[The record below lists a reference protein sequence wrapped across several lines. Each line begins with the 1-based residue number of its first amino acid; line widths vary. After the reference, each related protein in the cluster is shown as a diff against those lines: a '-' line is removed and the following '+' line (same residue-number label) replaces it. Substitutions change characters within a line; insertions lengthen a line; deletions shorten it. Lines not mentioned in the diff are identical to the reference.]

1 MDSLLY
7 GYEFCTFLIFTNFE
21 EITNTKTGAYIV
33 NRFKSN
39 KSMIINNNEIV
50 IKSIQEE
57 DIPLFDKWLDKE
69 YIKKWF
75 GEKEDWLNEINERNG
90 QYSFLKHFIV
100 YYNDRKIGY
109 CLYADCFFLK
119 YLEEEGHD
127 FQEMY
132 GDVAEQNHTYEIG
145 YLIGEE
151 EFLNRGIGKRII
163 QILEDRIIKIG
174 GKEIAA
180 DPAEENII
188 SIKALLSN
196 GFKKKSDGDY
206 RKICKMR

>member
-1 MDSLLY
+1 MDSPLY
-7 GYEFCTFLIFTNFE
+7 GYECCTFLIFANFE

-39 KSMIINNNEIV
+39 AFMIINNNEIV
-50 IKSIQEE
+50 IKSIQ
-57 DIPLFDKWLDKE
+57 K
-69 YIKKWF
+69 
-75 GEKEDWLNEINERNG
+75 
-90 QYSFLKHFIV
+90 
-100 YYNDRKIGY
+100 
-109 CLYADCFFLK
+109 
-119 YLEEEGHD
+119 EEGHD

-163 QILEDRIIKIG
+163 QILEDKITEIG

-188 SIKALLSN
+188 SIKTLLSN

>member
-1 MDSLLY
+1 MDSPLY

-21 EITNTKTGAYIV
+21 EITNIKTGAYRV

-50 IKSIQEE
+50 IKPIQEE
-57 DIPLFDKWLDKE
+57 E
-69 YIKKWF
+69 
-75 GEKEDWLNEINERNG
+75 G
-90 QYSFLKHFIV
+90 Q
-100 YYNDRKIGY
+100 
-109 CLYADCFFLK
+109 
-119 YLEEEGHD
+119 D

-163 QILEDRIIKIG
+163 QILEDKIIEIG

-188 SIKALLSN
+188 SIKTLLSN
-196 GFKKKSDGDY
+196 GFKKKNDGDY

>member
-1 MDSLLY
+1 
-7 GYEFCTFLIFTNFE
+7 
-21 EITNTKTGAYIV
+21 
-33 NRFKSN
+33 
-39 KSMIINNNEIV
+39 MIINNNEIV
-50 IKSIQEE
+50 IKPIQEE

-75 GEKEDWLNEINERNG
+75 GEKENWLNEINERNG

-119 YLEEEGHD
+119 SLEEEGHD

-151 EFLNRGIGKRII
+151 EFLNRGSGKIII
-163 QILEDRIIKIG
+163 QILEDKIT
-174 GKEIAA
+174 EI
-180 DPAEENII
+180 
-188 SIKALLSN
+188 
-196 GFKKKSDGDY
+196 G
-206 RKICKMR
+206 

>member
-1 MDSLLY
+1 
-7 GYEFCTFLIFTNFE
+7 
-21 EITNTKTGAYIV
+21 
-33 NRFKSN
+33 
-39 KSMIINNNEIV
+39 MIINNNEIV

-119 YLEEEGHD
+119 SLEEEGHD

-163 QILEDRIIKIG
+163 QILEDKITEIG

-188 SIKALLSN
+188 SIKTLLSN

>member
-1 MDSLLY
+1 MDSPLY
-7 GYEFCTFLIFTNFE
+7 GYECCTFLIFANFE

-50 IKSIQEE
+50 IKPIQEE

-75 GEKEDWLNEINERNG
+75 GEKENWLNEINERNG

-109 CLYADCFFLK
+109 CLYADCF
-119 YLEEEGHD
+119 
-127 FQEMY
+127 Y

-163 QILEDRIIKIG
+163 QILEDKITEIG

-188 SIKALLSN
+188 SIKTLLSN

>member
-50 IKSIQEE
+50 IKPIQEE
-57 DIPLFDKWLDKE
+57 E
-69 YIKKWF
+69 
-75 GEKEDWLNEINERNG
+75 G
-90 QYSFLKHFIV
+90 Q
-100 YYNDRKIGY
+100 
-109 CLYADCFFLK
+109 
-119 YLEEEGHD
+119 D

-163 QILEDRIIKIG
+163 QILEDKIIEIG

>member
-21 EITNTKTGAYIV
+21 EITNIKTGAYRV

-57 DIPLFDKWLDKE
+57 E
-69 YIKKWF
+69 
-75 GEKEDWLNEINERNG
+75 G
-90 QYSFLKHFIV
+90 Q
-100 YYNDRKIGY
+100 
-109 CLYADCFFLK
+109 
-119 YLEEEGHD
+119 D

-163 QILEDRIIKIG
+163 QILEDKIIEIG

-196 GFKKKSDGDY
+196 GFKKKNDGDY

>member
-50 IKSIQEE
+50 IKPIQ
-57 DIPLFDKWLDKE
+57 
-69 YIKKWF
+69 
-75 GEKEDWLNEINERNG
+75 
-90 QYSFLKHFIV
+90 
-100 YYNDRKIGY
+100 
-109 CLYADCFFLK
+109 
-119 YLEEEGHD
+119 EEEGHD

-196 GFKKKSDGDY
+196 GFKKKNDGDY

>member
-1 MDSLLY
+1 MDSPLY
-7 GYEFCTFLIFTNFE
+7 GYECCTFLIFANFE

-50 IKSIQEE
+50 IKPIQ
-57 DIPLFDKWLDKE
+57 
-69 YIKKWF
+69 
-75 GEKEDWLNEINERNG
+75 
-90 QYSFLKHFIV
+90 
-100 YYNDRKIGY
+100 
-109 CLYADCFFLK
+109 
-119 YLEEEGHD
+119 EEEGHD

-132 GDVAEQNHTYEIG
+132 GDMAEQNHTYEIG

-163 QILEDRIIKIG
+163 QILEDKIIEIG

-188 SIKALLSN
+188 SIKTLLSN

>member
-21 EITNTKTGAYIV
+21 EITNIKTGAYRV

-50 IKSIQEE
+50 IKPIQ
-57 DIPLFDKWLDKE
+57 
-69 YIKKWF
+69 
-75 GEKEDWLNEINERNG
+75 
-90 QYSFLKHFIV
+90 
-100 YYNDRKIGY
+100 
-109 CLYADCFFLK
+109 
-119 YLEEEGHD
+119 EEEGHD

-163 QILEDRIIKIG
+163 QILEDRIIEIG

-196 GFKKKSDGDY
+196 GFKKKNDGDY

>member
-1 MDSLLY
+1 MDSPLY
-7 GYEFCTFLIFTNFE
+7 GYECCTFLIFANFE

-50 IKSIQEE
+50 IKPIQEE
-57 DIPLFDKWLDKE
+57 E
-69 YIKKWF
+69 
-75 GEKEDWLNEINERNG
+75 G
-90 QYSFLKHFIV
+90 Q
-100 YYNDRKIGY
+100 
-109 CLYADCFFLK
+109 
-119 YLEEEGHD
+119 D

-163 QILEDRIIKIG
+163 QILEDKIIEIG

-188 SIKALLSN
+188 SIKTLLSN
-196 GFKKKSDGDY
+196 GFKKKNDGDY

>member
-1 MDSLLY
+1 MH
-7 GYEFCTFLIFTNFE
+7 
-21 EITNTKTGAYIV
+21 
-33 NRFKSN
+33 
-39 KSMIINNNEIV
+39 
-50 IKSIQEE
+50 QEE

-75 GEKEDWLNEINERNG
+75 GEKENWLNEINERNG

-119 YLEEEGHD
+119 SLEEEGHD

-163 QILEDRIIKIG
+163 QILEDKITEIG

-188 SIKALLSN
+188 SIKTLLSN

>member
-1 MDSLLY
+1 MDSPLY
-7 GYEFCTFLIFTNFE
+7 GYECCTFLIFANFE

-50 IKSIQEE
+50 IKPIQ
-57 DIPLFDKWLDKE
+57 
-69 YIKKWF
+69 
-75 GEKEDWLNEINERNG
+75 
-90 QYSFLKHFIV
+90 
-100 YYNDRKIGY
+100 
-109 CLYADCFFLK
+109 
-119 YLEEEGHD
+119 EEEGHD

-151 EFLNRGIGKRII
+151 ELLNRGIGKRII
-163 QILEDRIIKIG
+163 QILEDKIIEIG

-188 SIKALLSN
+188 SIKTLLSN

>member
-21 EITNTKTGAYIV
+21 EITNIKTGAYIV

-50 IKSIQEE
+50 IKPIQ
-57 DIPLFDKWLDKE
+57 
-69 YIKKWF
+69 
-75 GEKEDWLNEINERNG
+75 
-90 QYSFLKHFIV
+90 
-100 YYNDRKIGY
+100 
-109 CLYADCFFLK
+109 
-119 YLEEEGHD
+119 EEEGHD

-132 GDVAEQNHTYEIG
+132 EDVAEQNHTYEIG

-163 QILEDRIIKIG
+163 QILEDKITEIG

-196 GFKKKSDGDY
+196 GFKKKNDGDY

>member
-1 MDSLLY
+1 MDSPLY
-7 GYEFCTFLIFTNFE
+7 GYECCTFLIFANFE

-39 KSMIINNNEIV
+39 AFMIINNNEIV
-50 IKSIQEE
+50 IKPIQ
-57 DIPLFDKWLDKE
+57 
-69 YIKKWF
+69 
-75 GEKEDWLNEINERNG
+75 
-90 QYSFLKHFIV
+90 
-100 YYNDRKIGY
+100 
-109 CLYADCFFLK
+109 
-119 YLEEEGHD
+119 EEEGHD

-163 QILEDRIIKIG
+163 QILEDRIIEIG

-196 GFKKKSDGDY
+196 GFKKKNDGDY

>member
-50 IKSIQEE
+50 IKPIQEE

-75 GEKEDWLNEINERNG
+75 GEKENWLNEINERNG

-100 YYNDRKIGY
+100 Y
-109 CLYADCFFLK
+109 
-119 YLEEEGHD
+119 
-127 FQEMY
+127 
-132 GDVAEQNHTYEIG
+132 
-145 YLIGEE
+145 
-151 EFLNRGIGKRII
+151 
-163 QILEDRIIKIG
+163 
-174 GKEIAA
+174 
-180 DPAEENII
+180 
-188 SIKALLSN
+188 
-196 GFKKKSDGDY
+196 
-206 RKICKMR
+206 

>member
-1 MDSLLY
+1 MDSPLY
-7 GYEFCTFLIFTNFE
+7 GYECCTFLIFANFE
-21 EITNTKTGAYIV
+21 EITNIKTGAYIV

-50 IKSIQEE
+50 IKPIQ
-57 DIPLFDKWLDKE
+57 
-69 YIKKWF
+69 
-75 GEKEDWLNEINERNG
+75 
-90 QYSFLKHFIV
+90 
-100 YYNDRKIGY
+100 
-109 CLYADCFFLK
+109 
-119 YLEEEGHD
+119 EEEGHD

-163 QILEDRIIKIG
+163 QILEDRIIEIG

-188 SIKALLSN
+188 SIKTLLSN

>member
-50 IKSIQEE
+50 IKPIQ
-57 DIPLFDKWLDKE
+57 
-69 YIKKWF
+69 
-75 GEKEDWLNEINERNG
+75 
-90 QYSFLKHFIV
+90 
-100 YYNDRKIGY
+100 
-109 CLYADCFFLK
+109 
-119 YLEEEGHD
+119 EEEGHD

-163 QILEDRIIKIG
+163 QILEDRIIEIG

-196 GFKKKSDGDY
+196 GFKKKNDGDY

>member
-50 IKSIQEE
+50 IKPIQ
-57 DIPLFDKWLDKE
+57 
-69 YIKKWF
+69 
-75 GEKEDWLNEINERNG
+75 
-90 QYSFLKHFIV
+90 
-100 YYNDRKIGY
+100 
-109 CLYADCFFLK
+109 
-119 YLEEEGHD
+119 EEEGHD

-163 QILEDRIIKIG
+163 QILEDRIIEIG

-196 GFKKKSDGDY
+196 VFKKKNDGDY

>member
-1 MDSLLY
+1 MDSPLY
-7 GYEFCTFLIFTNFE
+7 GYECCTFLIFANFE
-21 EITNTKTGAYIV
+21 EITNIKTGAYRV

-50 IKSIQEE
+50 IKPIQEE
-57 DIPLFDKWLDKE
+57 E
-69 YIKKWF
+69 
-75 GEKEDWLNEINERNG
+75 G
-90 QYSFLKHFIV
+90 Q
-100 YYNDRKIGY
+100 
-109 CLYADCFFLK
+109 
-119 YLEEEGHD
+119 D

-163 QILEDRIIKIG
+163 QILEDRIIEIG

>member
-1 MDSLLY
+1 MDSPLY
-7 GYEFCTFLIFTNFE
+7 GYECCTFLIFANFE
-21 EITNTKTGAYIV
+21 EITNIKTGAYIV

-50 IKSIQEE
+50 IKPIQ
-57 DIPLFDKWLDKE
+57 
-69 YIKKWF
+69 
-75 GEKEDWLNEINERNG
+75 
-90 QYSFLKHFIV
+90 
-100 YYNDRKIGY
+100 
-109 CLYADCFFLK
+109 
-119 YLEEEGHD
+119 EEEGHD

-163 QILEDRIIKIG
+163 QILEDKITEIG

-188 SIKALLSN
+188 SIKTLLSN

>member
-1 MDSLLY
+1 MDSPLY
-7 GYEFCTFLIFTNFE
+7 GYECCTFLIFANFE

-50 IKSIQEE
+50 IKPIQEE
-57 DIPLFDKWLDKE
+57 E
-69 YIKKWF
+69 
-75 GEKEDWLNEINERNG
+75 G
-90 QYSFLKHFIV
+90 Q
-100 YYNDRKIGY
+100 
-109 CLYADCFFLK
+109 
-119 YLEEEGHD
+119 D

-163 QILEDRIIKIG
+163 QILEDKIIEIG

>member
-1 MDSLLY
+1 MDSPLY
-7 GYEFCTFLIFTNFE
+7 GYECCTFLIFANFE

-50 IKSIQEE
+50 IKPIQ
-57 DIPLFDKWLDKE
+57 
-69 YIKKWF
+69 
-75 GEKEDWLNEINERNG
+75 
-90 QYSFLKHFIV
+90 
-100 YYNDRKIGY
+100 
-109 CLYADCFFLK
+109 
-119 YLEEEGHD
+119 EEEGHD

-151 EFLNRGIGKRII
+151 EFLNRDIGKRII
-163 QILEDRIIKIG
+163 QILEDKIIEIG

-196 GFKKKSDGDY
+196 GFKKKNDGDY

>member
-1 MDSLLY
+1 MDSPLY
-7 GYEFCTFLIFTNFE
+7 GYECCTFLIFANFE

-50 IKSIQEE
+50 IKPIQEE
-57 DIPLFDKWLDKE
+57 E
-69 YIKKWF
+69 
-75 GEKEDWLNEINERNG
+75 G
-90 QYSFLKHFIV
+90 Q
-100 YYNDRKIGY
+100 
-109 CLYADCFFLK
+109 
-119 YLEEEGHD
+119 D

-163 QILEDRIIKIG
+163 QILEDKITEIG

-188 SIKALLSN
+188 SIKTLLSN
-196 GFKKKSDGDY
+196 GFKKKNDGDY

>member
-1 MDSLLY
+1 MDSPLY
-7 GYEFCTFLIFTNFE
+7 GYECCTFLIFANFE

-50 IKSIQEE
+50 IKPIQ
-57 DIPLFDKWLDKE
+57 
-69 YIKKWF
+69 
-75 GEKEDWLNEINERNG
+75 
-90 QYSFLKHFIV
+90 
-100 YYNDRKIGY
+100 
-109 CLYADCFFLK
+109 
-119 YLEEEGHD
+119 EEEGHD

-163 QILEDRIIKIG
+163 QILEDKIIEIG

>member
-21 EITNTKTGAYIV
+21 EITNIKTGAYRV

-39 KSMIINNNEIV
+39 KSMKINNNEIV
-50 IKSIQEE
+50 IKPIQEE
-57 DIPLFDKWLDKE
+57 E
-69 YIKKWF
+69 
-75 GEKEDWLNEINERNG
+75 G
-90 QYSFLKHFIV
+90 Q
-100 YYNDRKIGY
+100 
-109 CLYADCFFLK
+109 
-119 YLEEEGHD
+119 D

-163 QILEDRIIKIG
+163 QILEDKIIEIG

-188 SIKALLSN
+188 SIKTLLSN
-196 GFKKKSDGDY
+196 GFKKKNDGDY

>member
-1 MDSLLY
+1 MDSPLY
-7 GYEFCTFLIFTNFE
+7 GYECCTFLIFANFE

-39 KSMIINNNEIV
+39 KSMIINDNEIV
-50 IKSIQEE
+50 IKPIQ
-57 DIPLFDKWLDKE
+57 
-69 YIKKWF
+69 
-75 GEKEDWLNEINERNG
+75 
-90 QYSFLKHFIV
+90 
-100 YYNDRKIGY
+100 
-109 CLYADCFFLK
+109 
-119 YLEEEGHD
+119 EEEGHD

-132 GDVAEQNHTYEIG
+132 GDVEEQNHTYEIG

-151 EFLNRGIGKRII
+151 EFLNRDIGKRII
-163 QILEDRIIKIG
+163 QILEDKIIEIG

-188 SIKALLSN
+188 SIKTLLSN

>member
-1 MDSLLY
+1 MDSPLY
-7 GYEFCTFLIFTNFE
+7 GYECCTFLIFANFE

-39 KSMIINNNEIV
+39 AFMIINNNEIV
-50 IKSIQEE
+50 IKSIQKE

-75 GEKEDWLNEINERNG
+75 GEKENWLNEINERNG

-119 YLEEEGHD
+119 SLEEEGHD

-151 EFLNRGIGKRII
+151 EFLNGV
-163 QILEDRIIKIG
+163 LEKESFRYWKIKLL
-174 GKEIAA
+174 KS
-180 DPAEENII
+180 AE
-188 SIKALLSN
+188 
-196 GFKKKSDGDY
+196 KK
-206 RKICKMR
+206 

>member
-1 MDSLLY
+1 MDSPLY
-7 GYEFCTFLIFTNFE
+7 GYECCTFLIFANFE
-21 EITNTKTGAYIV
+21 EITNTKTGTYIV
-33 NRFKSN
+33 NRFTSN
-39 KSMIINNNEIV
+39 AFMIINNNEIV
-50 IKSIQEE
+50 IKPIQ
-57 DIPLFDKWLDKE
+57 
-69 YIKKWF
+69 
-75 GEKEDWLNEINERNG
+75 
-90 QYSFLKHFIV
+90 
-100 YYNDRKIGY
+100 
-109 CLYADCFFLK
+109 
-119 YLEEEGHD
+119 EEEGHD

-163 QILEDRIIKIG
+163 QILEDKITEIG

-188 SIKALLSN
+188 SIKTLLSN

>member
-1 MDSLLY
+1 MDSPLY
-7 GYEFCTFLIFTNFE
+7 GYECCTFLIFANFE

-50 IKSIQEE
+50 IKPIQEE
-57 DIPLFDKWLDKE
+57 E
-69 YIKKWF
+69 
-75 GEKEDWLNEINERNG
+75 G
-90 QYSFLKHFIV
+90 Q
-100 YYNDRKIGY
+100 
-109 CLYADCFFLK
+109 
-119 YLEEEGHD
+119 D

-163 QILEDRIIKIG
+163 QILEDKITEIG

-188 SIKALLSN
+188 SIKTLLSN
-196 GFKKKSDGDY
+196 GFKKKKRRRLQEDLQNAIKMISTVNY
-206 RKICKMR
+206 RGNRSVLTLYYRYS